1 MSKRKTRSY
10 HGPQTTLRRTAQKPS
25 HTQLK
30 RDAKDAQKFFVVLT
44 LLTVLL
50 VIFLYYIFVGRG

>member
-10 HGPQTTLRRTAQKPS
+10 HGPQTTSRRTANKPS
-25 HTQLK
+25 NTQLK
-30 RDAKDAQKFFVVLT
+30 RDAKDAQKFFIVLT

>member
-10 HGPQTTLRRTAQKPS
+10 HGPSTTSRQTAKKPS
-25 HTQLK
+25 NTQLK
-30 RDAKDAQKFFVVLT
+30 RDANDARKFFIVMA

-50 VIFLYYIFVGRG
+50 VIFLYYIFVGNA